1 MMRTQ
6 KMEFPTRQVL
16 CVFPTQ
22 PADLGQALSELHL
35 NESYPV
41 IVLIG
46 GEIDAPQ
53 ADATR
58 QAIQTIARI
67 AHDMNALI
75 ICGGTDMGIMA
86 EIGQIHSKRGYTFPL
101 VGIAPEELV
110 TWKDGPASTK
120 KLWWGKQRW
129 QLEPHYT
136 HFILVPGSKFGDE
149 SPWIVASAALLS
161 KDHRAVTVLINGG
174 EVSRKDIDLSL
185 KEGHPVIA
193 LSRTGR
199 LADELS
205 RDPVRNKLISIAPAY
220 ADQRILDLIQAVLF
234 TNGRSVPAL

>member
-6 KMEFPTRQVL
+6 KVDFPKRQVL

-22 PADLGQALSELHL
+22 LAELGQALSELHL
-35 NESYPV
+35 NETHPV

-46 GEIDAPQ
+46 GQIDEPQ
-53 ADATR
+53 ADTTR

-86 EIGQIHSKRGYTFPL
+86 EIGQVHSKRGYTFPL
-101 VGIAPEELV
+101 IGIAPEELV

-129 QLEPHYT
+129 PLEPNYT

-149 SPWIVASAALLS
+149 SSWITAAASLLS
-161 KDHRAVTVLINGG
+161 KDHHSVTVLINGG
-174 EVSRKDIDLSL
+174 EISRTDIDFSL
-185 KEGHPVIA
+185 QDKRPVIA

-205 RDPVRNKLISIAPAY
+205 RDPARNPMISIAPAN
-220 ADQRILDLIQAVLF
+220 ADQRILDLIQVALSS
-234 TNGRSVPAL
+234 NGRSVPAQ